1 LKYVAL
7 VHIVSE
13 FASFE
18 VLVGVRVLLS
28 HLFTGVGASEVW
40 NNGRIYR
47 KINLCVE
54 QQQIIN
60 LSK

>member
-28 HLFTGVGASEVW
+28 HHRCWGIWSLEQW
-40 NNGRIYR
+40 
-47 KINLCVE
+47 KNL
-54 QQQIIN
+54 
-60 LSK
+60 